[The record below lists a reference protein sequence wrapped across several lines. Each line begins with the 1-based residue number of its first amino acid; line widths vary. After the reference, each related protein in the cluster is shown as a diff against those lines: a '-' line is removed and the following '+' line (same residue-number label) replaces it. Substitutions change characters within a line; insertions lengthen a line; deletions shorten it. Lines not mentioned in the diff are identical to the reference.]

1 MYSFILVIHLF
12 VCIAI
17 ILIIISQSSK
27 GSEMGAVFGGGA
39 SQTAFGSQGPG
50 SFLEKL
56 TTVFAVVFM
65 VTSLSL
71 AYLSTNRVSHKEG
84 PAGPPPVQ
92 MPVQEGQMPV
102 QEGQAPAQQGQSP
115 SQAGQGQS
123 QPAPSPPPEM
133 PPPAE

>member
-1 MYSFILVIHLF
+1 MYNFILAIHLII
-12 VCIAI
+12 CIAI

-56 TTVFAVVFM
+56 TTIFAVIFM

-71 AYLSTNRVSHKEG
+71 AYLSTARITKSEVPG
-84 PAGPPPVQ
+84 GPPPVQ
-92 MPVQEGQMPV
+92 MPVQEGQPPAE
-102 QEGQAPAQQGQSP
+102 QGQPPAQSGQGPAQSMPSP
-115 SQAGQGQS
+115 SS
-123 QPAPSPPPEM
+123 EM
-133 PPPAE
+133 PPPTE